1 MKSDLFTEMGDVFK
15 PSHNQKRLRHK
26 QPHKPG
32 QRVNWKGNDACV
44 RVVTLKSFYVDG
56 VIKNSKYTSTIED
69 VKKLFDNAVF
79 DATLLAKNARG
90 EVAVQRT
97 RTILYI
103 NYLDVPKSKLIDVM
117 RTAEVF

>member
-1 MKSDLFTEMGDVFK
+1 
-15 PSHNQKRLRHK
+15 
-26 QPHKPG
+26 
-32 QRVNWKGNDACV
+32 
-44 RVVTLKSFYVDG
+44 VTLKSFYVDG